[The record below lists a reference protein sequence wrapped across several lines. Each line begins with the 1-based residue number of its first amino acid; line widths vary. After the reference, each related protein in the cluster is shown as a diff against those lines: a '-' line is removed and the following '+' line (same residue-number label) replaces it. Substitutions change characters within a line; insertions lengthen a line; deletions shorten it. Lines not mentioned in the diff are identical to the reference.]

1 MNATPQTITASSIAA
16 RLEAILAGHKAADE
30 AGWRAKS
37 QALADEQAAAAAEAI
52 PEPRPVKAELSEAE
66 VVALRVALDIGPS
79 LLGKPAAKEAG
90 RRAMASRWRECGA
103 EESADGPL
111 CDGLDSVTFAES
123 PAADGPRTPPVTDAG
138 AAPSPLLGAVPAG
151 AIGETLGAPAGVVA
165 DVLRLDRA
173 HSTVRLSQLVAT
185 SGDRYAEVAAAMS
198 RRGVVVECRFGFGG
212 AVGARAGPSYG
223 R

>member
-16 RLEAILAGHKAADE
+16 RLEAILSGHKAADE

-37 QALADEQAAAAAEAI
+37 QTLADEQAAAAAEAI
-52 PEPRPVKAELSEAE
+52 PEPRPVKAELSELE
-66 VVALRVALDIGPS
+66 VVALRVALDIDPS

-90 RRAMASRWRECGA
+90 RRAMESRWRFVDA
-103 EESADGPL
+103 EESAVEPL
-111 CDGLDSVTFAES
+111 RAEPDPTTVDES
-123 PAADGPRTPPVTDAG
+123 PVPDGPRTPSVADAG

-151 AIGETLGAPAGVVA
+151 AIGETLGAPAAVLA